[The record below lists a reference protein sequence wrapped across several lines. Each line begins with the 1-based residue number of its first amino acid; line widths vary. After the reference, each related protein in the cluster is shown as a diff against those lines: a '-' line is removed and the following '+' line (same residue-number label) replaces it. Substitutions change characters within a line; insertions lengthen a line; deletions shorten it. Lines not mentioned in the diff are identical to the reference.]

1 MASNYTPQAEDVIA
15 YRGEHD
21 HRVEILKEASDDLLM
36 HVSVYTNGEHEFM
49 VETKSMLSEMVNEFG
64 WTLVSRK
71 EVQDG
76 K

>member
-1 MASNYTPQAEDVIA
+1 MSYTPQAGDVIA
-15 YRGEHD
+15 YRGD
-21 HRVEILKEASDDLLM
+21 PLCYVNVIGEAAQLSMLRIC
-36 HVSVYTNGEHEFM
+36 VTINGFSEWTAEYKSV
-49 VETKSMLSEMVNEFG
+49 LSEMVNEFG